1 MRGSSLATRLFLSA
15 TAWVVVILVITGVVL
30 SSVYRNAT
38 ERAFDRR
45 LNLYLR
51 TLIAEVATPDEP
63 PDHQFQSLG
72 EPLFELPLSGWYW
85 QIVRTDEKAE
95 TRASR
100 SLWDKKLP
108 KLEEIGAELTAAGIR
123 LGYVDGPEGQ
133 SLRVVERPVDLGA
146 DGKFLVSVA
155 GDASE
160 IFDEIRAFDY
170 YLGGTFAALGIVLLL
185 TTIFQ
190 VRFGLAPLK
199 RISESIADIRSG
211 RAERLEGEFP
221 VEIAPLA
228 RETNALIDANR
239 EIVERA
245 RTHVGNLA
253 HAIKT
258 PLSVIV
264 NEASAHAVDPFA
276 SKVLEQADVMR
287 DQVAHHLERAR
298 IAARV
303 TIVGTVTEVAPAIEA
318 LRRTMEK
325 IHRDRGITI
334 AVKADPRAKFRG
346 ERQDLEEMAGNL
358 VDNACKW
365 AASQVL
371 IEVLVEPPAE
381 PGAGPRLRI
390 MVDDDGRGLSAAERA
405 QVSRRGQRLDE
416 SKPGSGLGLSI
427 VVDLAALYG
436 GSLVAGRRP
445 DRRLA
450 GGTGAAGGVN
460 VPSGRL
466 PGVAWAEPAMPGVD
480 FAIPKRLLNARTS
493 NDWGRALCR
502 PHDTHIHTR
511 RMSQTSTERLRD
523 YLAQLPPQSQALL
536 MREFER
542 AIERGEDMVVA
553 NFVLE
558 QLRKVVRG
566 TEEDDEARPRTDD
579 PARLLYGPLEPFL
592 VEGNFPVRTGQI
604 RRASLLP
611 VWQWLSRD
619 GAPEAARAFE
629 AALAEVRQT
638 GSTAGLESATR
649 KFQLAAADAIVKIA
663 TPVAGDDRQRSL
675 ARIGPPNVVEDLLS
689 IGGVLRAREALDTL
703 GSRIPSQMRVFSEA
717 QIASVASALN
727 VPSLQTPQLLPF
739 ALSLIMQR
747 LAQPWQII
755 RLAIKM
761 AASDDE
767 LRVAATPYGV
777 AVTIALHDLSFLAA
791 CLRTDIRRGHFDNVG
806 DH

>member
-1 MRGSSLATRLFLSA
+1 MRASSLATRLFLSA
-15 TAWVVVILVITGVVL
+15 TAWVVVILLITGIVL
-30 SSVYRNAT
+30 SSVYRAAA

-85 QIVRTDEKAE
+85 QIARVDPEKPE
-95 TRASR
+95 LRASR

-108 KLEEIGAELTAAGIR
+108 KLEDRGADLTTAGIR

-146 DGKFLVSVA
+146 DGKFQINVA
-155 GDASE
+155 GGATE
-160 IFDEIRAFDY
+160 IFDETRSFDY
-170 YLGGTFAALGIVLLL
+170 YLGGTFAALSIVLVL

-199 RISESIADIRSG
+199 RISEKIADIRSG

-276 SKVLEQADVMR
+276 NKVLEQADVMR

-334 AVKADPRAKFRG
+334 AAQADPLAKFRG

-365 AASQVL
+365 AASQVV
-371 IEVLVEPPAE
+371 IEVKVEPPSE
-381 PGAGPRLRI
+381 PRAGSSLRI
-390 MVDDDGRGLSAAERA
+390 IVDADGRGLSAAERA

-427 VVDLAALYG
+427 VVDLAGLYG
-436 GSLVAGRRP
+436 GSLVLG
-445 DRRLA
+445 D
-450 GGTGAAGGVN
+450 
-460 VPSGRL
+460 
-466 PGVAWAEPAMPGVD
+466 
-480 FAIPKRLLNARTS
+480 
-493 NDWGRALCR
+493 
-502 PHDTHIHTR
+502 
-511 RMSQTSTERLRD
+511 
-523 YLAQLPPQSQALL
+523 
-536 MREFER
+536 
-542 AIERGEDMVVA
+542 
-553 NFVLE
+553 
-558 QLRKVVRG
+558 
-566 TEEDDEARPRTDD
+566 
-579 PARLLYGPLEPFL
+579 
-592 VEGNFPVRTGQI
+592 
-604 RRASLLP
+604 
-611 VWQWLSRD
+611 
-619 GAPEAARAFE
+619 AP
-629 AALAEVRQT
+629 
-638 GSTAGLESATR
+638 
-649 KFQLAAADAIVKIA
+649 
-663 TPVAGDDRQRSL
+663 
-675 ARIGPPNVVEDLLS
+675 
-689 IGGVLRAREALDTL
+689 IGGV
-703 GSRIPSQMRVFSEA
+703 G
-717 QIASVASALN
+717 
-727 VPSLQTPQLLPF
+727 
-739 ALSLIMQR
+739 
-747 LAQPWQII
+747 
-755 RLAIKM
+755 
-761 AASDDE
+761 
-767 LRVAATPYGV
+767 G
-777 AVTIALHDLSFLAA
+777 
-791 CLRTDIRRGHFDNVG
+791 GH
-806 DH
+806 